1 MDPGPDLV
9 VAPALLAHVRAFFSG
24 HAVEE
29 IEGRAPA
36 DLPAVRALRIAPG
49 PAGELWLYLSAGATD
64 FDPEIGEA
72 AEFLLA
78 SPVRADRLTEI
89 LAIAAHHHR
98 EGALDEG
105 HTFPLGEGWLPGS
118 SCDHILVS
126 LPYPFGPELEICPLP
141 DGRAVQ
147 VLWLLPIT
155 EAEKDYRHREGL
167 EALESRFEETEMA
180 FADPARPSVA

>member
-1 MDPGPDLV
+1 MDPEGTDP
-9 VAPALLAHVRAFFSG
+9 AAALLEHVRAFFAG

-29 IEGRAPA
+29 IAGRAPV

-49 PAGELWLYLSAGATD
+49 PAGELWLYLSVGATD
-64 FDPEIGEA
+64 FDPELGEA
-72 AEFLLA
+72 VELLLT
-78 SPVRADRLTEI
+78 SPVCDDRLTEV

-118 SCDHILVS
+118 PCDHILVS

-141 DGRAVQ
+141 DGRTVQ
-147 VLWLLPIT
+147 ILWLLPIT
-155 EAEKDYRHREGL
+155 EAEKDLRHREGL

-180 FADPARPSVA
+180 FADPARASVA